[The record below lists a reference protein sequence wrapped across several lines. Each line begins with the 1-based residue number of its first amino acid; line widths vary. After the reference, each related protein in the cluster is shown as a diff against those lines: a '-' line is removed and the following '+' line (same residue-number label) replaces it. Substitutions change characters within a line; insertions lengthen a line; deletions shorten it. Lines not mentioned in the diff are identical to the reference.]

1 MRDCPLDAL
10 SSVCTPLR
18 KRGRPSRDDSA
29 MPREAIL
36 QKAFEAFARQGYEGV
51 SLRQLAKECGV
62 SDSLL
67 SHHFGSKQQLWF
79 EAADSV
85 FMPLYLR
92 LIQTLEGMEAPN
104 VAWQLRGNLKAS
116 LSMMALEAETIAFM
130 FREGEGDTERA
141 EHLRTHYLIP
151 YTQRI
156 HALVDEATAQGLMRK
171 LSHEACTGMVL
182 GIMRMLVVPGLYK
195 PALAPRLAT
204 AETISAYVDEIVT
217 IFYDGLMLPA
227 SQHQASDTPSTNTT
241 PTGSRS

>member
-1 MRDCPLDAL
+1 MSADTASHCPLN
-10 SSVCTPLR
+10 VIR
-18 KRGRPSRDDSA
+18 RRGRPGRDGSA
-29 MPREAIL
+29 MLREDIL
-36 QKAFEAFARQGYEGV
+36 QKAFEAFARHGYEGV

-67 SHHFGSKQQLWF
+67 THHFGSKQQLWL

-85 FMPLYLR
+85 FQPLYLR
-92 LIQTLEGMEAPN
+92 LINTLEGMEAEN
-104 VAWQLRGNLKAS
+104 VAWKLRGNLKAS
-116 LSMMALEAETIAFM
+116 LSMMAAEAETIAFM
-130 FREGEGDTERA
+130 FREGEGDDERA
-141 EHLRTHYLIP
+141 DHLRAHYLVP

-204 AETISAYVDEIVT
+204 PEGIAAYVDEVVS
-217 IFYDGLMLPA
+217 IFYDGLMLPNA
-227 SQHQASDTPSTNTT
+227 SPLSPLSDQTR
-241 PTGSRS
+241 SRS

>member
-1 MRDCPLDAL
+1 
-10 SSVCTPLR
+10 
-18 KRGRPSRDDSA
+18 
-29 MPREAIL
+29 MPREDIL

-67 SHHFGSKQQLWF
+67 THHFGSKQELWF

-85 FMPLYLR
+85 FQPLYQR
-92 LIQTLEGMEAPN
+92 LINTLEGIEAEN
-104 VAWQLRGNLKAS
+104 VAWKLRGNLKAS
-116 LSMMALEAETIAFM
+116 LSMMAAEAGTIAFM
-130 FREGEGDTERA
+130 FREGEGDDERA
-141 EHLRTHYLIP
+141 DHLRAHYLVP

-204 AETISAYVDEIVT
+204 PAGIASYVDEVVS
-217 IFYDGLMLPA
+217 IFYDGLMLPSA
-227 SQHQASDTPSTNTT
+227 SPLSPLSDQTR
-241 PTGSRS
+241 SRS